1 MHPYVH
7 TETQSA
13 SVAEREETLMEQEV
27 LAQWGFTPEQ
37 IVSLLWLRQRYSAG
51 GSDRVPVVRQLEFLR
66 FLVRCGEL
74 EL

>member
-13 SVAEREETLMEQEV
+13 SVAEREETLMEQEI

-51 GSDRVPVVRQLEFLR
+51 RSDRVPIVHQLEFLR